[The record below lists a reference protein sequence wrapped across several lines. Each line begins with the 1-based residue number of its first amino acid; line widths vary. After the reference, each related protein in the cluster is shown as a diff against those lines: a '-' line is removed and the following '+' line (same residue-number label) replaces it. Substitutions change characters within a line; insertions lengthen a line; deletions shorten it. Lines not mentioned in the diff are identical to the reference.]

1 MASSKLQEKDIE
13 NELVYSDDASGNSHS
28 DSDSTGC
35 YVGNKMLGRSKSES
49 KPTDKSVLLRKM
61 RTSLSGIIKR
71 KPGMD
76 LKERSPHKPIN
87 TAG

>member
-28 DSDSTGC
+28 DSDSTDC
-35 YVGNKMLGRSKSES
+35 YVGNKMLGRSRSER
-49 KPTDKSVLLRKM
+49 KPTDKSFLLRKM
-61 RTSLSGIIKR
+61 RMSLSGIINR
-71 KPGMD
+71 KPGKD
-76 LKERSPHKPIN
+76 LKERSPHKPLN

>member
-13 NELVYSDDASGNSHS
+13 SELSYSDDASGNSHS

-35 YVGNKMLGRSKSES
+35 YVGNKMLGRSRRER
-49 KPTDKSVLLRKM
+49 KPTDKSVLLHKM

-71 KPGMD
+71 KPGKD